1 MKTVGLIV
9 EYNPFHN
16 GHQLHLERSLQAAGA
31 EASIAVMSGPFT
43 QRGEPAL
50 LSKRARA
57 EMALAA
63 GVDLVLELPI
73 LYALQPAEWFA
84 FGAVSLLDATGVV
97 DSICFG
103 SESGEVAPLQRLAAR
118 MQGGE
123 SPVMQ
128 AALRQALAEGL
139 SFPAAYAKAAS
150 GQGGGNAEAASLL
163 GNPNDTLGLHYV
175 LALRRLAS
183 TVAPLAVRREQAGY
197 HDAGL
202 PAGGQIASATAV
214 RAALARGT
222 GGLEEAAPY
231 LPAGSLRVLRREAQA
246 GRMLTAGWEALA
258 QPLFAALITRAP
270 EELALVPEAVEG
282 LEHRIAAALPRLPV
296 PGVEALLAAIKTK
309 RYTRTR
315 LQRLLAHALLNHSG
329 PLFGR
334 DSLAQGP
341 RYIRV
346 LGFSP
351 KGRTLLKTMKKT
363 AKLPVVVRAAD
374 FDHPQLRLDI
384 RASAVHASAF
394 PSPQIKE
401 MYADYYA
408 PPIMFSDSDS
418 AGPFTDD
425 QT

>member
-16 GHQLHLERSLQAAGA
+16 GHLLHLKRSLEISGA
-31 EASIAVMSGPFT
+31 EASVAVMSGPFT

-63 GVDLVLELPI
+63 GVDLVLELPV

-97 DSICFG
+97 DSMCFG
-103 SESGEVAPLQRLAAR
+103 SESGEIAPLEELASR

-123 SPVMQ
+123 SPAMRE
-128 AALRQALAEGL
+128 ALRQALNAGL
-139 SFPAAYAKAAS
+139 SYPAAYAKAAS
-150 GQGGGNAEAASLL
+150 GQDGGHSAAAAALL

-183 TVAPLAVRREQAGY
+183 GITPLAVRREQAGY
-197 HDAGL
+197 HDADL
-202 PAGGQIASATAV
+202 PVGGAIASATAV
-214 RAALARGT
+214 RAALARGAD
-222 GGLEEAAPY
+222 GLEQAAPY
-231 LPAGSLRVLRREAQA
+231 LPPSSLRVLRREAQA
-246 GRMLTAGWEALA
+246 GRMLADGWEALA
-258 QPLFAALITRAP
+258 QPLLAALITRAP
-270 EELALVPEAVEG
+270 EELALVPEAAEG
-282 LEHRIAAALPRLPV
+282 LEHRIAAALPRLPE

-315 LQRLLAHALLNHSG
+315 LQRLLAHALLNHRGPMFDRESLSSG
-329 PLFGR
+329 PQYL
-334 DSLAQGP
+334 
-341 RYIRV
+341 RV

-351 KGRTLLKTMKKT
+351 KGRQLLKNMKKT

-374 FDHPQLRLDI
+374 CSHPQLTLDI
-384 RASAVHASAF
+384 QASAVHGSAF
-394 PSPQIKE
+394 PSPQVRE

-408 PPIMFSDSDS
+408 PPVTEF
-418 AGPFTDD
+418 
-425 QT
+425 

>member
-16 GHQLHLERSLQAAGA
+16 GHLLHLNRSRELAGA
-31 EASIAVMSGPFT
+31 DAVVAVMSGPFT

-63 GVDLVLELPI
+63 GADLVLELPV

-97 DSICFG
+97 DSLCFG
-103 SESGEVAPLQRLAAR
+103 SESGELEPLEALASR
-118 MQGGE
+118 MAGGE
-123 SPVMQ
+123 SPAMRE
-128 AALRQALAEGL
+128 ALRQALAAGL
-139 SFPAAYAKAAS
+139 SYPAAYAKAAS
-150 GQGGGNAEAASLL
+150 QVPCGGDSAEGAAALL
-163 GNPNDTLGLHYV
+163 RNPNDTLGLQYL
-175 LALRRLAS
+175 LALRRIAS
-183 TVAPLAVRREQAGY
+183 GIAPLTMRREQAGY

-202 PAGGQIASATAV
+202 PAGGAIASATAL
-214 RAALARGT
+214 RAALARGP
-222 GGLEEAAPY
+222 GGLDEAAPY
-231 LPAGSLRVLRREAQA
+231 VPQTSLRILRREAEA
-246 GRMLTAGWEALA
+246 GRLLAAGWEALA

-270 EELALVPEAVEG
+270 EELALVPEAAEG
-282 LEHRIAAALPRLPV
+282 LEHRISAALPRLAE
-296 PGVEALLAAIKTK
+296 PGVECLLAAVKTK

-329 PLFGR
+329 ALFGR
-334 DSLAQGP
+334 ENLALGP
-341 RYIRV
+341 RYLRV

-351 KGRTLLKTMKKT
+351 QGRLLLKAMKKT

-374 FDHPQLRLDI
+374 HADPQLELDI

-394 PSPQIKE
+394 AHAAVKD
-401 MYADYYA
+401 MYADYYS
-408 PPIMFSDSDS
+408 PPVAVF
-418 AGPFTDD
+418 
-425 QT
+425 

>member
-1 MKTVGLIV
+1 MKTVGLVV

-16 GHQLHLERSLQAAGA
+16 GHLFHLRRSLDISGA
-31 EASIAVMSGPFT
+31 EASVAVMSGPFM

-63 GVDLVLELPI
+63 GVDLVLELPV

-84 FGAVSLLDATGVV
+84 FGAVSLLDASGVV
-97 DSICFG
+97 DSVCFG
-103 SESGEVAPLQRLAAR
+103 SESGEIAPLLDLASR
-118 MQGGE
+118 MQAGE
-123 SPVMQ
+123 SP
-128 AALRQALAEGL
+128 ALREALRQALAEGL
-139 SFPAAYAKAAS
+139 SFPAAYARAAQE
-150 GQGGGNAEAASLL
+150 QGGGDSAAAAALL

-183 TVAPLAVRREQAGY
+183 GMAPLAVRREQAGY

-202 PAGGQIASATAV
+202 PGGGAIASATAV
-214 RAALARGT
+214 RAALARGA
-222 GGLEEAAPY
+222 GGLNEAAPY
-231 LPAGSLRVLRREAQA
+231 LPPSSLRILRREAEA
-246 GRMLTAGWEALA
+246 GRMLPEGWEALA
-258 QPLFAALITRAP
+258 QPLLTSLITRPP
-270 EELALVPEAVEG
+270 EELALVPGMAEG

-315 LQRLLAHALLNHSG
+315 LQRLLAHALLNHRG
-329 PLFGR
+329 PMFGR
-334 DSLAQGP
+334 DSLARGP
-341 RYIRV
+341 QYIRV

-351 KGRTLLKTMKKT
+351 TGRQLLKSMKKT

-374 FDHPQLRLDI
+374 FPHPQLQLDI
-384 RASAVHASAF
+384 RASAVQASAF
-394 PSPQIKE
+394 PSPDVRE

-408 PPIMFSDSDS
+408 PPI
-418 AGPFTDD
+418 AEY
-425 QT
+425 

>member
-16 GHQLHLERSLQAAGA
+16 GHLLHLERSLRVSGA
-31 EASIAVMSGPFT
+31 DASVAVMSGPFT

-63 GVDLVLELPI
+63 GVDLVLELPV

-84 FGAVSLLDATGVV
+84 FGGASLLDATGVV
-97 DSICFG
+97 SSLCFG
-103 SESGEVAPLQRLAAR
+103 SESGEIAPLEELASR

-123 SPVMQ
+123 SPAMRE
-128 AALRQALAEGL
+128 ALKQALAEGL

-150 GQGGGNAEAASLL
+150 GQGGGDSAAAAALL
-163 GNPNDTLGLHYV
+163 GNPNDMLGLHYV

-183 TVAPLAVRREQAGY
+183 GITPLAVRREQAGY

-202 PAGGQIASATAV
+202 PAGGSIASATAV
-214 RAALARGT
+214 RAALARGE
-222 GGLEEAAPY
+222 GGPGEAAPY
-231 LPAGSLRVLRREAQA
+231 LPPSSLAVLRREALA
-246 GRMLTAGWEALA
+246 GRMLADGWEALA
-258 QPLFAALITRAP
+258 QPLLTALITRSP
-270 EELALVPEAVEG
+270 EELALVPGMDEG

-296 PGVEALLAAIKTK
+296 PGTEALLSAIKTK

-315 LQRLLAHALLNHSG
+315 LQRLLAHALLNHRG

-334 DSLAQGP
+334 DSLARGP

-351 KGRTLLKTMKKT
+351 KGRQLLKTMKKT

-374 FDHPQLRLDI
+374 FDHPQLGLDI
-384 RASAVHASAF
+384 RAAAVHASAF
-394 PSPQIKE
+394 PSPGIRE

-408 PPIMFSDSDS
+408 PPVTEF
-418 AGPFTDD
+418 
-425 QT
+425 